1 VTGTQIQSD
10 AIMRRLTGLHPRK
23 IDMSLGRMQRV
34 LAAMDHPERR
44 LPPVIHVAGTNGKGS
59 TIAFL
64 RSMLEAAGLSVHVY
78 TSPHLVRF
86 HERIRLGAVPG
97 SHGGGQLISE
107 DALTKALA
115 FAEDCND
122 GAPITVFEIT
132 TAAALY
138 AFAEYPADVLLLEVG
153 LGGRLD
159 ATNVIDGP
167 LASVITPVSLDHAE
181 YLGTDIAGIAR
192 EKAGIIK
199 PQRPCIV
206 GAQSDDA
213 LDAILAVCVAQKAPV
228 YVADRDWQVREEHG
242 RLVFEDE
249 NGLLDLP
256 LPRLPGRHQIG
267 NAGIAIATL
276 RQTHKHLSDVGI
288 ARGLEHAEWPA
299 RLQRISS
306 GPLLA
311 ALPAGAEL
319 WIDGGHNESAGKALA
334 EALAELQDR
343 AQKPLILVCGMLQTK
358 DPSGYLEPFL
368 GLAGHVLTVPVSGS
382 EAGILPQH
390 LAEIAEQCGLAS
402 EATDSLKNAMTR
414 ASSFGPARFVICGS
428 LYLAGEALSLLEAEP
443 V

>member
-1 VTGTQIQSD
+1 
-10 AIMRRLTGLHPRK
+10 
-23 IDMSLGRMQRV
+23 
-34 LAAMDHPERR
+34 
-44 LPPVIHVAGTNGKGS
+44 
-59 TIAFL
+59 
-64 RSMLEAAGLSVHVY
+64 
-78 TSPHLVRF
+78 
-86 HERIRLGAVPG
+86 
-97 SHGGGQLISE
+97 
-107 DALTKALA
+107 
-115 FAEDCND
+115 
-122 GAPITVFEIT
+122 
-132 TAAALY
+132 
-138 AFAEYPADVLLLEVG
+138 
-153 LGGRLD
+153 
-159 ATNVIDGP
+159 
-167 LASVITPVSLDHAE
+167 VITPVSLDHAE

-228 YVADRDWQVREEHG
+228 YVANRDWQVREEHG